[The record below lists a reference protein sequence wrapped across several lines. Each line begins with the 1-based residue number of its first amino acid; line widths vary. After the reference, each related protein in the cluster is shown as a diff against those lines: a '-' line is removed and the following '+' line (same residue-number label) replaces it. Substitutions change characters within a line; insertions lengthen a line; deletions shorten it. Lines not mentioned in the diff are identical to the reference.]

1 MLNSISR
8 KKYRILVVEDT
19 EVCFRVLQ
27 ALLGQLGFE
36 VDRAADGVQAVES
49 VKESD
54 YDLVLMDIKLP
65 KMDGYEA
72 TARIR
77 SLGKPQS
84 QIYAMSAEECG
95 ESPDFC
101 RKHGFDGYV
110 AKPVSSRAIAAVIEK
125 ARSSSETPETL
136 VA

>member
-8 KKYRILVVEDT
+8 ENYRILVVEDT

-36 VDRAADGVQAVES
+36 VDRAADGVRAVEA

-54 YDLVLMDIKLP
+54 YDLILMDIKLP

-72 TARIR
+72 TTRIR
-77 SLGKPQS
+77 KLGKPQL
-84 QIYAMSAEECG
+84 QIFAMTAEKCC
-95 ESPDFC
+95 ESIDFC
-101 RKHGFDGYV
+101 RDHGFDGYV
-110 AKPVSSRAIAAVIEK
+110 AKPVSSRAITAVIEK
-125 ARSSSETPETL
+125 ACSSSETPEPL